1 MRYPGGMQGNF
12 TFIDLFAGIGGLR
25 IPFDELGGTCLLT
38 SEKDEKARFTYE
50 ANFSQKHTEQHRF
63 DSDVTKLEA
72 ELVPDHDLLLA
83 GFPCQPFSHAGHRLG
98 FEDMR
103 GTLFFDIMRIIE
115 SLHLRKTDRSSAP
128 KVVVLENVKGL
139 MTHDKGRTLS
149 RIREELER
157 IYFLTEV
164 LLDARDFGLPQSRQ
178 RLFIIG
184 IRKDIRDGHLFRQTF
199 LDAVATKRASR
210 TQTTVSEILQENVD
224 EKYRISDRLWASHRA
239 RKQKHL
245 ERGNGW
251 GFRLVTPGSEYTA
264 TLSARYFKDG
274 SEILVQDKPEANPRK
289 LTPAEGLALQGFP
302 RNFEM
307 PVSDT
312 QAFRQLGNAVP
323 VSVVRFIANEVKQY
337 LI

>member
-1 MRYPGGMQGNF
+1 MQGKF

-25 IPFDELGGTCLLT
+25 IPFDELGGKCVLT
-38 SEKDEKARFTYE
+38 SEKDEKARLTYG
-50 ANFSQKHTEQHRF
+50 ANFSNVNSDEHLF
-63 DSDVTKLEA
+63 DSDVTKLDVN
-72 ELVPDHDLLLA
+72 LIPKHDLLLA

-115 SLHLRKTDRSSAP
+115 SLHFRQPGSSNAP
-128 KVVVLENVKGL
+128 RVVVLENVKGL
-139 MTHDKGRTLS
+139 MTHDKGRTLG
-149 RIREELER
+149 RIRQELER
-157 IYFLTEV
+157 IYYLTEI

-184 IRKDIRDGHLFRQTF
+184 IRRDVPEGHQFRQSF
-199 LDAVATKRASR
+199 LDAVQVNRAGRTKTAVAT
-210 TQTTVSEILQENVD
+210 ILQAEAS

-239 RKQKHL
+239 RKERHL
-245 ERGNGW
+245 EKGNGW
-251 GFRLVTPGSEYTA
+251 GFRLVTPESEYTA

-274 SEILVQDKPEANPRK
+274 AEILVQDQPGLNPRK

-302 RNFEM
+302 KNFEL

-323 VSVVRFIANEVKQY
+323 VSVVRFIAGHVYKF
-337 LI
+337 LV